1 MLDDA
6 PATTYDPDTAY
17 IRAGPDVLDAGT
29 SSAEQ
34 ATPAAPL
41 RKTGSFFAP
50 LRVANFRRL
59 LAGQTISR
67 LGDQFYFVAIPWLVL
82 HITRSPLALS
92 LVLGASA
99 VMLGL
104 FTLIGGVLADRFGP
118 RALMLGSDTARLL
131 IMVALAALAV
141 FVPVPPLWSLVAL
154 SALLGIATGLFYPAS
169 SAITPHLVDADDLQ
183 AANSFEQLTLQTSN
197 FVGPGVAGALL
208 GVTQLA
214 LGFVVDAASFVVSVV
229 TLVFIRPPK
238 RTVAQPHSSAE
249 SAPKPAAGLASLGE
263 AVGYLRR
270 TPFLLTILGLSL
282 LGNFAMNGLVE
293 VGLPLLLKQWVG
305 IADGPRAMGIVIGG
319 FGFGSILGAVAAGV
333 AGRLR
338 HKAIAAIFLLLPTL
352 AFTVLTPI
360 VGAVLPLAFDWAL
373 LGVFL
378 AASNVLFITV
388 IQRFIPLEMMGRMMS
403 LVMLGSFV
411 GGPLSIF
418 AYGALA
424 TIVPGVD
431 WLFWIGA
438 GLLGIGL
445 ALALTKKV
453 IWQTV

>member
-1 MLDDA
+1 MLHEA
-6 PATTYDPDTAY
+6 PATMPHDPANTPVPAE
-17 IRAGPDVLDAGT
+17 PDAPGGA
-29 SSAEQ
+29 SSGEQ
-34 ATPAAPL
+34 ADSATSG
-41 RKTGSFFAP
+41 RMSGSFVAP

-82 HITRSPLALS
+82 HVTRAPLALS

-99 VMLGL
+99 VTLGL
-104 FTLIGGVLADRFGP
+104 FTLVGGVLADRFGP

-131 IMVALAALAV
+131 IMVALTAVAV

-154 SALLGIATGLFYPAS
+154 SALLGIASGLFYPAS
-169 SAITPHLVDADDLQ
+169 SAITPHLVAADDLQ

-208 GVTQLA
+208 GVTRLA
-214 LGFVVDAASFVVSVV
+214 LGFIVDAASFVASVV

-238 RTVAQPHSSAE
+238 RPTTPQSAGE
-249 SAPKPAAGLASLGE
+249 SAPKPVSGLAALGE
-263 AVGYLRR
+263 AARYLRR
-270 TPFLLTILGLSL
+270 TPFLFTIVGLSL
-282 LGNFAMNGLVE
+282 LGNFAMNGLFD

-305 IADGPRAMGIVIGG
+305 IAEGPRAMGIVVGG
-319 FGFGSILGAVAAGV
+319 FGLGSILGAIAAGV

-352 AFTVLTPI
+352 AFTALTPV
-360 VGAVLPLAFDWAL
+360 VGAVVPLAIDWAL
-373 LGVFL
+373 LGIFL

-424 TIVPGVD
+424 TIVPGVA
-431 WLFWIGA
+431 WLYWIGA